1 VCKNELRATAYVP
14 SAALIRPASVAPR
27 DKAAQHNSHNGS
39 TPLVARLF
47 SLRKAYEKTDSPGLF
62 GGRQPT
68 ARSRIALPGF
78 LHGLCIGVEQDFVA
92 IKPVPLEPAIGRG
105 AFDTVRVVEG
115 RPGFWF
121 FSQK

>member
-1 VCKNELRATAYVP
+1 MSLVLAIHFCTSVCKNELRATAYVP

-27 DKAAQHNSHNGS
+27 DKAAQHNYHNGS

-78 LHGLCIGVEQDFVA
+78 LRSG
-92 IKPVPLEPAIGRG
+92 KS
-105 AFDTVRVVEG
+105 VVLRLLADQLKTLTQPRANAKRY
-115 RPGFWF
+115 RPD
-121 FSQK
+121 ST